1 MRPSTPP
8 DKCEAPRDRRCRSRL
23 TRGNMLRFQ
32 SVKLSHLILDLLADQ
47 RILRKIRLRI
57 LTSLTDLRSL
67 ISVPG
72 STLLNNIRICSQI
85 KNIAL
90 AGDSLSEHNIKLS
103 LFKWRSNL
111 IFYNFYTY
119 MVTDHLTA
127 LL

>member
-1 MRPSTPP
+1 
-8 DKCEAPRDRRCRSRL
+8 
-23 TRGNMLRFQ
+23 MLRFQ

-103 LFKWRSNL
+103 LFKWRSDL
-111 IFYNFYTY
+111 ILYNFYAD
-119 MVTDHLTA
+119 VVSDHLAA